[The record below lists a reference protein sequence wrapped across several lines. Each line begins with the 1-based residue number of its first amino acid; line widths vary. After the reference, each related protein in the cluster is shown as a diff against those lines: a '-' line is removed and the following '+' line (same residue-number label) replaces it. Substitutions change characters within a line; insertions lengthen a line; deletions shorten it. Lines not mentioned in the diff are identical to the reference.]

1 MNKLIVK
8 NSKLKKASGEYNE
21 LDILSGNLHEN
32 NFESFDIIECIGVFE
47 LKGNLRYLLK
57 KIDSLIKVKG
67 QLKIEYFHKPEEMYV
82 GSKGFFRPFSF
93 FMYEFSLALGSR
105 YKLLTKTVKGQLISL
120 VFEKSNQTLIEGD
133 SIEKW
138 SFGIVSGGTKV
149 PQIKNIINQI
159 RLLRIPYYEII
170 ICGPLES
177 SFCGSDLNQISDDLI
192 TNDIR
197 IPITKKKNLI
207 IRRAKYENL
216 VIMHDRISFPLS
228 WFSQIKIHGNYFEVL
243 SMKIFN
249 HDMNKRVQDWLYLK
263 GDFNYFNKIESG
275 IVNYDKWNPYL
286 YIDGGFIVIK
296 TSIIKEILY
305 NENLHWGEAEDVDLA
320 RRLYLNGNLFEVDV
334 NNFVFTETHRHNGVS
349 IHSQSIFKKIILK
362 SYFFKLWSKIIYYSR
377 DYYELKKFFA
387 MFNNNNIN

>member
-32 NFESFDIIECIGVFE
+32 NFESFDIIECVGVFE
-47 LKGNLRYLLK
+47 LKVNLRSLLK
-57 KIDSLIKVKG
+57 KIDSLIKIKG

-82 GSKGFFRPFSF
+82 GSKGLFRPFSF
-93 FMYEFSLALGSR
+93 FMYEFSLTLGSR
-105 YKLLTKTVKGQLISL
+105 YKLLKKTVKGQLISL
-120 VFEKSNQTLIEGD
+120 VFEKSNQTLMEGD

-149 PQIKNIINQI
+149 SQIQNIINQI

-177 SFCGSDLNQISDDLI
+177 SFSGSDLIQISDDLI

-216 VIMHDRISFPLS
+216 VILHDRISFPSS
-228 WFSQIKIHGNYFEVL
+228 WYSQIKSYGNYFEVL
-243 SMKIFN
+243 SMKILN

-296 TSIIKEILY
+296 TSIIKKILY

-320 RRLYLNGNLFEVDV
+320 RRLYSNGNLFEFDV

-349 IHSQSIFKKIILK
+349 IHSQSILKKIILK
-362 SYFFKLWSKIIYYSR
+362 SYFFKFWSKIIYSIR
-377 DYYELKKFFA
+377 DYFELKKFFA
-387 MFNNNNIN
+387 MFNNNTIS